1 LSCLLGDAAF
11 VVRPHTAGATA
22 KAASDSML
30 LAEALARSGGDV
42 IRALSDFQSAQVR
55 YGHELDRYGV
65 ALGDRWAKAQ

>member
-1 LSCLLGDAAF
+1 
-11 VVRPHTAGATA
+11 
-22 KAASDSML
+22 ML

-42 IRALSDFQSAQVR
+42 SRALSDFQSAQVR